1 MESTLTSQR
10 VSRIYDRGDL
20 LPQVT
25 SGIWQV
31 CQGWVQLNTYMAM
44 GEERV
49 LGWVGPSMWLG
60 EGLTTRHNHHM
71 KALSRVLMTWY
82 PLDEIQHSPK
92 HGYSLLQQKAKRLYQ
107 LEHLLSITAQ
117 KRASDR
123 LDNLLRLL
131 TREMGQPTAEGIRL
145 KARLTHQ
152 DLANAIG
159 VNRVT
164 VTRILGEFK
173 RQNRLFLDASKHWLV
188 MPEKSQHLNVAQRGS
203 NFH

>member
-1 MESTLTSQR
+1 MQPTVMRHQT
-10 VSRIYDRGDL
+10 SRIYDRGDL
-20 LPQVT
+20 LPQST
-25 SGIWQV
+25 TGIWQV
-31 CQGWVQLNTYMAM
+31 CQGWVQLNTYMVM

-60 EGLTTRHNHHM
+60 EGLTTRHNHQM
-71 KALSRVLMTWY
+71 KALSRVMMTWH
-82 PLDEIQHSPK
+82 PLDEIERSPQL
-92 HGYSLLQQKAKRLYQ
+92 GYTLIQQKAKRLYQ

-123 LDNLLRLL
+123 LENLLRLL
-131 TREMGQPTAEGIRL
+131 IREMGQPTADGVRL

-188 MPEKSQHLNVAQRGS
+188 MQPDARSLIAA
-203 NFH
+203 

>member
-1 MESTLTSQR
+1 MQPTVMRHRT
-10 VSRIYDRGDL
+10 SRIYDRGDL
-20 LPQVT
+20 LPQSST
-25 SGIWQV
+25 GIWQV
-31 CQGWVQLNTYMAM
+31 CQGWVQLNTYMVM

-60 EGLTTRHNHHM
+60 EGLTTRHNHQM
-71 KALSRVLMTWY
+71 KALSRVMMTWY
-82 PLDEIQHSPK
+82 PLDEIERSPQL
-92 HGYSLLQQKAKRLYQ
+92 GYTLIQQKAKRLYQ

-123 LDNLLRLL
+123 LENLLRLL
-131 TREMGQPTAEGIRL
+131 IREMGQPTADGVRL

-188 MPEKSQHLNVAQRGS
+188 MHKENRELIAA
-203 NFH
+203 

>member
-1 MESTLTSQR
+1 MQSTVMRHRT
-10 VSRIYDRGDL
+10 SRIYDRGDL
-20 LPQVT
+20 LPQST

-31 CQGWVQLNTYMAM
+31 CQGWVQLNTYMTM

-60 EGLTTRHNHHM
+60 EGLTARHNHQM
-71 KALSRVLMTWY
+71 KALSRVMMTWY
-82 PLDEIQHSPK
+82 PLDEIERSPQL
-92 HGYSLLQQKAKRLYQ
+92 GYTLIQQKAKRLYQ
-107 LEHLLSITAQ
+107 LENLLSITAQ

-123 LDNLLRLL
+123 LENLLRLL
-131 TREMGQPTAEGIRL
+131 IREMGQPTAEGVRL

-164 VTRILGEFK
+164 VTRILGDFK

-188 MPEKSQHLNVAQRGS
+188 MQPESQGLIAA
-203 NFH
+203 